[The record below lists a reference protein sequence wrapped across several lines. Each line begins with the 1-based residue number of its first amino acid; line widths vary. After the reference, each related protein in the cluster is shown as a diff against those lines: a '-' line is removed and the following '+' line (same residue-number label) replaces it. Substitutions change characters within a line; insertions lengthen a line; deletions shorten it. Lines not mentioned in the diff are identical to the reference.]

1 MKNFG
6 NRTNARTVQIF
17 EVVQIVKT
25 LKSSRKFKSL
35 KKGKEGACHWRE
47 TRGARNLRS
56 PAFEAKAEKREIAGE
71 GEIDRRIMP
80 VIY

>member
-1 MKNFG
+1 MALFNEK
-6 NRTNARTVQIF
+6 TSVKVVKIV

-25 LKSSRKFKSL
+25 LKSL
-35 KKGKEGACHWRE
+35 KTGKEGACHWRE

-56 PAFEAKAEKREIAGE
+56 TVFEAKAEKRERAGE